1 MGLFDRFKQ
10 KPVDTHKHEP
20 VDIPEKI
27 ERGGRTY
34 ERKSFFDDV
43 ELEAVTDYEFLE
55 NHDPITFTEDGR
67 TIHAFFDEA
76 IDVGIVTNPLV
87 TEKIREYLESGEPYL
102 CSIRTRNMTLR
113 IGFYEPEG

>member
-1 MGLFDRFKQ
+1 MGLFDKFKK
-10 KPVDTHKHEP
+10 KPVDTHDHEP
-20 VDIPEKI
+20 LMIDDEI

-34 ERKSFFDDV
+34 VRKDFFDDV

-55 NHDPITFTEDGR
+55 NHDPITFIEDGR
-67 TIHAFFDEA
+67 TIHAFFDGA

-87 TEKIREYLESGEPYL
+87 VEKIHEYLESGKPYL

-113 IGFYEPEG
+113 VGFYEEIG